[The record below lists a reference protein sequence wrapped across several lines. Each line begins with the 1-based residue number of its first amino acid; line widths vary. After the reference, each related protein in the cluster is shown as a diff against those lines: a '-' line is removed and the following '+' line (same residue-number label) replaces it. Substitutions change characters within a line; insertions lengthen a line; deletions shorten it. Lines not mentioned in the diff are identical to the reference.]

1 MDKNKQAMFKKI
13 YSGITE
19 VVQELCTRGK
29 YQDEYLRHADCV
41 KNVRPEYEVCSK
53 NYEVTLTTLSNHQK
67 TEEYQTD
74 EVNVAVNQEK
84 YLRTVCW

>member
-1 MDKNKQAMFKKI
+1 MEKHEQIVFRRI
-13 YSGITE
+13 YAGITE
-19 VVQELCTRGK
+19 VVQELCARGP

-53 NYEVTLTTLSNHQK
+53 RYEVTLTTLSKHQK
-67 TEEYQTD
+67 NEQYQTHND
-74 EVNVAVNQEK
+74 VANSHEE